1 MYRTGENFG
10 LLTFIAKRKGR
21 KAEMVKEWLQSRK
34 EERRKGGRKFRVTII
49 SVRFIKMVML
59 LHVAISVKNY

>member
-34 EERRKGGRKFRVTII
+34 EERREEVGNLG
-49 SVRFIKMVML
+49 L
-59 LHVAISVKNY
+59 LLYQLGLQKCPCFYILQ